1 MGIWRDNSKKKK
13 TVRVISNVEFSV
25 LSPFLRVKKW
35 IPNNLIAAEQAGSL
49 HNQMTMTNLDVY
61 LSWPRLF

>member
-35 IPNNLIAAEQAGSL
+35 ISNNLIAAEQAGS
-49 HNQMTMTNLDVY
+49 
-61 LSWPRLF
+61 